1 MDFHAAGN
9 FERQIWFSS
18 NDKFCVVG
26 NTACAYYSSAGEM
39 QGTYNYN
46 GTLVSADLENGKA
59 ALIIQDDQKRNTSL
73 VLLDQS
79 VSSPKVLSIDST
91 AEEVRVCDGDAIVMS
106 RGNITSY
113 DFPVRHWQQ

>member
-1 MDFHAAGN
+1 
-9 FERQIWFSS
+9 
-18 NDKFCVVG
+18 
-26 NTACAYYSSAGEM
+26 M

-91 AEEVRVCDGDAIVMS
+91 AEEVRV
-106 RGNITSY
+106 
-113 DFPVRHWQQ
+113 